1 MLMLSYSNE
10 LEKLADALAAKCMPI
25 STNIE
30 TQPEYKG
37 LGHVSV
43 AGITNKH
50 LSFSVFSQIKERK
63 PLYDCNMNSFEGQ
76 CYDYK
81 QASDDL

>member
-10 LEKLADALAAKCMPI
+10 LEKLADALAATCMPI
-25 STNIE
+25 ITKIK

-37 LGHVSV
+37 LGHIYTT
-43 AGITNKH
+43 GITNKR
-50 LSFSVFSQIKERK
+50 LSFSVFSQIKEK
-63 PLYDCNMNSFEGQ
+63 KSLYDYNTNSCERQ